1 MCFGNEA
8 FYGLLYINY
17 FWTGPALFG
26 ITLMGVLCVLTFPV
40 AFVKSAISL
49 LHLVQASQE
58 VVNHDLAIRAKQT
71 S

>member
-26 ITLMGVLCVLTFPV
+26 ITPMFILCLLFFPV
-40 AFVKSAISL
+40 AFVKSIISL
-49 LHLVQASQE
+49 VHLVQASQE
-58 VVNHDLAIRAKQT
+58 VANHDIELRAKQST
-71 S
+71 